1 MYLTLRFSICCHLCH
16 EWFWLMV
23 DDSLKILILT
33 VLIIWH
39 RKNILSLVVLV
50 FWRSSLRK
58 HVGAG
63 SRMEASYAPVRLFLM
78 ASLATMICSRF
89 ASVCK
94 SKINCWYTCWNQ
106 IFHPLFKRLKLRVY
120 FAVRGPD
127 IVGYNYIL
135 SSSIFMLLGNL
146 ISGTASFLKKNL
158 QKSKNIIL
166 FSQKMRWF

>member
-1 MYLTLRFSICCHLCH
+1 MMLKTSDSQAYKNMTGKNTDSSHHLAPKKYSEFGCIGVLKVFVALKCWRGIQNGSIVCTS
-16 EWFWLMV
+16 WLF
-23 DDSLKILILT
+23 I
-33 VLIIWH
+33 
-39 RKNILSLVVLV
+39 
-50 FWRSSLRK
+50 
-58 HVGAG
+58 
-63 SRMEASYAPVRLFLM
+63 M

-135 SSSIFMLLGNL
+135 SSSISMLLGNL
-146 ISGTASFLKKNL
+146 ISRTASFLKKI
-158 QKSKNIIL
+158 SKKTKILYKNIL